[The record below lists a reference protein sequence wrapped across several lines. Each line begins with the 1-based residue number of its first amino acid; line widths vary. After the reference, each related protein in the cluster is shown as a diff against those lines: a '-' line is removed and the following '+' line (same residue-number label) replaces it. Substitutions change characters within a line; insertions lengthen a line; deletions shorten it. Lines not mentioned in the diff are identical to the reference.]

1 MSGTMRIVRRVVAVL
16 PGQLKRLLGQIYYTG
31 LQYRDPVLRKSAKRL
46 RELRGMYSG
55 KRCFIMGNGP
65 SLKQTPLEKLENEF
79 VWGFNRCYLLFNQ
92 TKWRP
97 TFYTA
102 VDTLVVPDIASELNK
117 LTKDLPETQFFFPFS
132 FYFNNTLTNRSNIV
146 WFRQIGM
153 NASKG
158 SEGFFSSNAAKCL
171 RVPHT
176 VAITAL
182 QLSVYMGFN
191 PIYLVGCDTSYTIPE
206 GLEGKG
212 EVVDPGTGEKI
223 SGFEI
228 ISTSDNDPNHFD
240 PRYFGAGS
248 KWHAPNVRG
257 MIFGYEIAK
266 RVCDTQGV
274 KVFNAT
280 IGGMLEVFPRVNYNE
295 LF

>member
-1 MSGTMRIVRRVVAVL
+1 MSGMRQIARRVGAVL
-16 PGQLKRLLGQIYYTG
+16 PWPLKTLLKPIYYAG
-31 LQYRDPVLRKSAKRL
+31 LQYSDPILRENVKRL
-46 RELRGMYSG
+46 RELKGMYKG

-65 SLKQTPLEKLENEF
+65 SLKRTPLEKLENEF

-92 TKWRP
+92 INWRP
-97 TFYTA
+97 TFYAA

-117 LTKDLPETQFFFPFS
+117 LTKDLPETLFFFPVI
-132 FYFNNTLTNRSNIV
+132 FYFNNTLTHRNNIV
-146 WFRQIGM
+146 LFRQIGM
-153 NASKG
+153 DTSKG
-158 SEGFFSSNAAKCL
+158 PGGFFSPNAANCL

-206 GLEGKG
+206 GLDRQG

-257 MIFGYEIAK
+257 MIFGYKMAK

-280 IGGMLEVFPRVNYNE
+280 IGGMLEVFPRVDYNE